1 MKLQLLYF
9 GIVRE
14 RLGRREESRELPGGA
29 TVGDLLDE
37 LASSH
42 GIFTLGAGS
51 IRIAVNREYVEKDH
65 VLADGDEVAVI
76 PPVAGGS
83 SPPVAAASLPRDVAA
98 SSPPVAAASSP
109 RDASTLVT
117 SGFPSHVAAGCWPFH
132 HARGQ

>member
-14 RLGRREESRELPGGA
+14 RLGLREESRDIESGA
-29 TVGDLLDE
+29 TVGDLLAE
-37 LASSH
+37 LAESH
-42 GIFTLGAGS
+42 GIFALGAGS

-83 SPPVAAASLPRDVAA
+83 SMPVARRLPAGVPDPDSPKPRACRPFPAAR
-98 SSPPVAAASSP
+98 
-109 RDASTLVT
+109 
-117 SGFPSHVAAGCWPFH
+117 
-132 HARGQ
+132 

>member
-14 RLGRREESRELPGGA
+14 RLGRREEAREVRSGA
-29 TVGDLLDE
+29 TVGDLLAE
-37 LASSH
+37 LAESH
-42 GIFTLGAGS
+42 GIFALGAGS

-83 SPPVAAASLPRDVAA
+83 LPPVAGGALPLAF
-98 SSPPVAAASSP
+98 SSGARTVRP
-109 RDASTLVT
+109 RCS
-117 SGFPSHVAAGCWPFH
+117 
-132 HARGQ
+132 

>member
-14 RLGRREESRELPGGA
+14 RLGLREESREIASGA
-29 TVGDLLDE
+29 TVGELLDE
-37 LASSH
+37 LAASH
-42 GIFTLGAGS
+42 GIFALGAGS

-83 SPPVAAASLPRDVAA
+83 PMRVAGDSSAGVAGSLSPAL
-98 SSPPVAAASSP
+98 
-109 RDASTLVT
+109 T
-117 SGFPSHVAAGCWPFH
+117 CWPFPA
-132 HARGQ
+132 ARGH